1 MGLRLFQT
9 LDYNSKLNFP
19 NILGVVLMLIV
30 NMDPMAR
37 QVLANVMP
45 IT

>member
-1 MGLRLFQT
+1 MSVCPL
-9 LDYNSKLNFP
+9 LDLLSATQ
-19 NILGVVLMLIV
+19 GVVLMLIV